1 MSQIKMGDKV
11 ALHGYF
17 VREIFRRDEF
27 RIVKFTTPETE
38 HLPAAIVDRPNE
50 QTMFIVRG
58 NGIPDAYENECF
70 EITGEW
76 KRDKKEQIVLYVSL
90 CLPTIPPTEE
100 GFRDYLERNVPGI
113 GKKLSRAICDFCKG
127 DPEELPTDP
136 MMLAGLIRGVSYRKA
151 ILVCQRIE
159 ETSVM
164 CRLSRRLNK
173 VTDPAVIRRLVT
185 DFGADTYRV
194 VTEEPYSTWQT
205 IGFQEA
211 DRIALGLNCDPYAKK
226 RIRSA
231 VLAAMNILKIR
242 TSSILIDLGQL
253 QTLVQKLC
261 AASPIDP
268 QIVGREL
275 KQMKEDHLIDSVK
288 YRGKHIL
295 YLHEDFETEGRLAGK
310 LDMLADFT
318 SSLPEQKR
326 FQRAFNTWRMR
337 ARAPQFH
344 ENQIEAVLAAA
355 NMISVVTGGPGTG
368 KTTVLKAIMETYQRV
383 YPESP
388 ITLMAPTGLAAKR
401 MTESCGMKAR
411 TIHKTLGLIPAEN
424 ASGFIAQDERKLNG
438 LIVVDETSM
447 IGIHLADFLL
457 QAVCIAPDTKLVFV
471 GDVDQL
477 PSVTPGTFLKDIID
491 CGRIPVTRLTRNFR
505 QAGGSNIA
513 DVAVHVNE
521 SDPEKIRFRNDCLF
535 LTKEEEAIKEE
546 LLNAFLESVRVY
558 GLSETYILTPTH
570 RSMDDPL
577 SSNSLNR
584 ELQEL
589 LNPLKEG
596 QAEASVG
603 KFTKYRVGDRVINK
617 KNDENVINGDIG
629 YVLEILPDDIGT
641 SLKIDFAGNIL
652 IFPPEKLSQLE
663 LAYAITVHSSQGCE
677 FKSVITPVTELHRRM
692 LTKNLLYTAITRAKS
707 RMLLIG
713 SEDEFMASV
722 MNVRESV
729 QADLLSQRI
738 IQKQNK
744 KAAG

>member
-1 MSQIKMGDKV
+1 MSAIKMGDKV

-17 VREIFRRDEF
+17 VREIYRRDEF
-27 RIVKFTTPETE
+27 RIVKFSTTETQN
-38 HLPAAIVDRPNE
+38 LPAALYDRAYEP
-50 QTMFIVRG
+50 TMFIVRG

-90 CLPTIPPTEE
+90 CLPTIPPTVE

-113 GKKLSRAICDFCKG
+113 GKKLSKAICNFCNG
-127 DPEELPTDP
+127 DPEKLPSDP

-151 ILVCQRIE
+151 VLVCNRIE

-173 VTDPAVIRRLVT
+173 VTDPVIIRRLVT
-185 DFGADTYRV
+185 EYGADTYRL
-194 VTEEPYSTWQT
+194 VTEEPYSTWHT

-211 DRIALGLNCDPYAKK
+211 DRIALGLKCDPHEKK
-226 RIRSA
+226 RIRNA
-231 VLAAMNILKIR
+231 VLAAMNILKIN

-253 QTLVQKLC
+253 QSMVQKLC
-261 AASPIDP
+261 SASPVLP
-268 QIVGREL
+268 QEVGCELNRMRE
-275 KQMKEDHLIDSVK
+275 EHIIESVK
-288 YRGKHIL
+288 YRGRHIL
-295 YLHEDFETEGRLAGK
+295 YLHEDFVTEGRLAGK
-310 LDMLADFT
+310 LDALAQFT
-318 SSLPEQKR
+318 AEPQELNR
-326 FQRAFNTWRMR
+326 FYQAFAAWNSE
-337 ARAPQFH
+337 ARAPKFH
-344 ENQIEAVLAAA
+344 ENQIKAVMASA

-368 KTTVLKAIMETYQRV
+368 KTTVLKAIMETYSRV
-383 YPESP
+383 YPDSP

-401 MTESCGMKAR
+401 MTESCGMRAR
-411 TIHKTLGLIPAEN
+411 TIHKTLGLIPADN
-424 ASGFIAQDERKLNG
+424 ASGFIAQDDRKLNG
-438 LIVVDETSM
+438 LIIVDETSM

-491 CGRIPVTRLTRNFR
+491 CGRIPVTRLTKNFR

-513 DVAVHVNE
+513 DVAIHVNG
-521 SDPEKIRFRNDCLF
+521 SNPEKIRFRNDCLF
-535 LTKEEEAIKEE
+535 LTKKEKEIKEE

-596 QAEASVG
+596 QTEATVG
-603 KFTKYRVGDRVINK
+603 KFTRFRVGDRVINK

-629 YVLEILPDDIGT
+629 YILEILPDDIGT
-641 SLKIDFAGNIL
+641 SLKIDFAGNIV

-677 FKSVITPVTELHRRM
+677 FKSVITPVTGLHSRM

-713 SEDEFMASV
+713 SNEEFMASV
-722 MNVRESV
+722 MNVRQSV
-729 QADLLSQRI
+729 QADLLPQRI
-738 IQKQNK
+738 AQNQTR